1 MTPSP
6 PRAER
11 AALRG
16 GNRPSRPGVATAQGP
31 LAPRALPE
39 PQGILCHRAPCCTVH
54 PTHHSAS
61 DPPQRTRPTTGPP
74 YAAGA
79 SWVTGRC
86 PGRWIL
92 PGRRNPHAHRGGTAP
107 TRLSPPSNRP
117 TQSASKS
124 ASITAAGLQR
134 QDLAGRV
141 LRPEDARRPGGSS
154 RETTSPR
161 ARGGQPGLEGFSDRS
176 RGNR

>member
-6 PRAER
+6 PRAGR
-11 AALRG
+11 PPSG
-16 GNRPSRPGVATAQGP
+16 GESSLPPRCRHGPGSPRTTGP
-31 LAPRALPE
+31 PRATGHPV
-39 PQGILCHRAPCCTVH
+39 PQGALLHSAPDPPQCIRPTTAH
-54 PTHHSAS
+54 PTHHRA
-61 DPPQRTRPTTGPP
+61 PVRRRGLLGHR
-74 YAAGA
+74 A
-79 SWVTGRC
+79 V

-107 TRLSPPSNRP
+107 ARLSPPSNRP
-117 TQSASKS
+117 TQSASKF

-134 QDLAGRV
+134 QELAGRV